1 MNADHD
7 AAGAPE
13 RLDIPFELKSLAT
26 RQTEDGSQE
35 GVFEGLASTFG
46 TRDRAGDVIEPGAFR
61 TSLAR
66 AGQIKMLWQHDP
78 RAPIGV
84 WERIAETP
92 AGLAV
97 KGRLVLEVQR
107 AREALALLRAGA
119 VDALSI
125 GFSVPKSGARFER
138 EHAQR
143 RLSRIDLWEVS
154 IVTFPANP
162 EARVARVKSRI
173 AIGAGDLPSERAFER
188 YLTRDAGFS
197 RSQARTIVGSGYK
210 ALMNAFV
217 SGGAPGGTSRGTSS
231 ARDAGQGSGPR
242 FGPGSSG
249 DLEDLAARVRRAA
262 RLLAAGTSASP
273 RAPKD

>member
-1 MNADHD
+1 MIADREQ
-7 AAGAPE
+7 AGAPE

-26 RQTEDGSQE
+26 REGADGSQE

-46 TRDRAGDVIEPGAFR
+46 NRDRAGDVIEPGAFR
-61 TSLAR
+61 ASLAR

-107 AREALALLRAGA
+107 GREALALLRAGA

-138 EHAQR
+138 DRALR

-173 AIGAGDLPSERAFER
+173 AMGAGNLPSERAFER

-210 ALMNAFV
+210 ALM
-217 SGGAPGGTSRGTSS
+217 SGDAHGGTSS
-231 ARDAGQGSGPR
+231 ARDAGHGSGN
-242 FGPGSSG
+242 
-249 DLEDLAARVRRAA
+249 DLEDLAVRVRRAA
-262 RLLAAGTSASP
+262 GLLAAGTSASP
-273 RAPKD
+273 RAPKG

>member
-1 MNADHD
+1 MITENERP
-7 AAGAPE
+7 GAPE
-13 RLDIPFELKSLAT
+13 RLEVPFELKSLAT
-26 RQTEDGSQE
+26 RQTDDGTQE

-46 TRDRAGDVIEPGAFR
+46 TRDRAGDLIEPGAFR
-61 TSLAR
+61 ASLASLGP
-66 AGQIKMLWQHDP
+66 AGRIKMLWQHDP

-92 AGLAV
+92 DGLAV

-125 GFSVPKSGARFER
+125 GFSVPRRGASFDRAKSL
-138 EHAQR
+138 R

-162 EARVARVKSRI
+162 EARVARVKSSFK
-173 AIGAGDLPSERAFER
+173 AEAGGLPSAREFER

-197 RSQARTIVGSGYK
+197 RSQARTIIGSGYK
-210 ALMNAFV
+210 ALM
-217 SGGAPGGTSRGTSS
+217 SGRDVGHGS
-231 ARDAGQGSGPR
+231 AK
-242 FGPGSSG
+242 
-249 DLEDLAARVRRAA
+249 DLEDLAARLRRVAS
-262 RLLAAGTSASP
+262 LLAAGSPASP
-273 RAPKD
+273 AEPGG

>member
-1 MNADHD
+1 MDFDHD
-7 AAGAPE
+7 RPHDRLGAPE
-13 RLDIPFELKSLAT
+13 CLDVPFELKSLAT
-26 RQTEDGSQE
+26 RRLEGGAEE

-46 TRDRAGDVIEPGAFR
+46 ARDRAGDVIVPGAFR
-61 TSLAR
+61 DSLAR
-66 AGQIKMLWQHDP
+66 ARRIKMLWQHDP

-125 GFSVPKSGARFER
+125 GFSVPKAGASFDRKL
-138 EHAQR
+138 ALR

-162 EARVARVKSRI
+162 EARVARVKSYIR
-173 AIGAGDLPSERAFER
+173 AGADRLPSEREFER
-188 YLTRDAGFS
+188 YLTREAGFS

-210 ALMNAFV
+210 ALV
-217 SGGAPGGTSRGTSS
+217 TGGHRSG
-231 ARDAGQGSGPR
+231 RDAGPESGK
-242 FGPGSSG
+242 
-249 DLEDLAARVRRAA
+249 DLEDLAARLRRVAG
-262 RLLAAGTSASP
+262 LLAAGSPASP
-273 RAPKD
+273 QGPGRAAGA